1 MKKSFLIL
9 SLLTAALL
17 CSCNKSGYHISGTV
31 TDPSLEGAIVFL
43 VPVTELVHLPEK
55 DNLDST
61 FIKNGRFEFKGTK
74 ERLVDVRIEKFKR
87 MNVQNLLLVTE
98 PGEISV
104 VLGPRSYSAGTP
116 QNDSLQVWK
125 DLTENRFT
133 LGLTLQTYMERTRSM
148 AHALGEESTLGSFLL
163 GLYPEKK

>member
-1 MKKSFLIL
+1 MKKSFLLL

-17 CSCNKSGYHISGTV
+17 CSCNNSGYHIRGTV

-43 VPVTELVHLPEK
+43 VPVTEPVHLPEK

-74 ERLVDVRIEKFKR
+74 ERMVDVRIEKLKR
-87 MNVQNLLLVTE
+87 MNVQNLLVVTE

-104 VLGPRSYSAGTP
+104 VLGPRSSSSGTP

-125 DLTENRFT
+125 DITESRGK
-133 LGLTLQTYMERTRSM
+133 LGLTPQAYMDRTRSM
-148 AHALGEESTLGSFLL
+148 AHAVGDESTLGSFLL
-163 GLYPEKK
+163 GLYPEK

>member
-17 CSCNKSGYHISGTV
+17 CSCNKGGYHIRGTV

-43 VPVTELVHLPEK
+43 VPVTEPVHLPER

-61 FIKNGRFEFKGTK
+61 FIKNGRFEFKGTE

-87 MNVQNLLLVTE
+87 MNVQNLLVITE

-104 VLGPRSYSAGTP
+104 VLGPRSSGAGTP
-116 QNDSLQVWK
+116 QNDSLQIWK
-125 DLTENRFT
+125 DITENRT
-133 LGLTLQTYMERTRSM
+133 ALGLTPQAYMDRTRSM
-148 AHALGEESTLGSFLL
+148 AHAVGDESTLGSFLI